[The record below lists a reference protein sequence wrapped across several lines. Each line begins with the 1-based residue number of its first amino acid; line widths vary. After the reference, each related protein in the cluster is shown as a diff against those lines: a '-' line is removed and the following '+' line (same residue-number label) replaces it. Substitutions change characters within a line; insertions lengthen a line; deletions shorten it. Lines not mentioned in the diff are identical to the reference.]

1 MTDPTAQGQPSE
13 EELRAYLEQLRGADA
28 AGIIAQ
34 VYEML
39 GTTAEVKL
47 GRPDARTLIDTMIA
61 VVDAAGDALPDD
73 LAKRMRQGIA
83 QLQTGQVQAEREAT
97 DPQTGQEAPA
107 GEDAAPPP
115 PGAGDQRMTDRL
127 WIPGQPPPG

>member
-1 MTDPTAQGQPSE
+1 VTDPTAQRQPSE

-73 LAKRMRQGIA
+73 LAQRMRQGIA
-83 QLQTGQVQAEREAT
+83 QLQTGQVQAEREAAG
-97 DPQTGQEAPA
+97 PQTGQEAPA
-107 GEDAAPPP
+107 AEGTAQAAPPP
-115 PGAGDQRMTDRL
+115 GDKRMTDRL